1 LEERLLT
8 MVAYQDETD
17 GIYALQ
23 RRDAVAALDKVDVR
37 SIRLVI
43 SPVLIILLAC
53 SLCLSVSMAVLNVKT
68 GGTHTS
74 LVTPIDPDPDVTE
87 PEPFVEQVYY
97 TVTYRVVYTTDG
109 MSFVDNIGGYVT
121 GGNTQEVKA
130 GEDALTVTAVA
141 DEGFGF
147 VAWLDT
153 LYDDTQNA
161 SRTDKAVNEDVT
173 YTAVF
178 MLSDNGGGGS
188 GSGNSSGSGSS
199 NGSGS
204 GDTSGTGS
212 GGGGASVD
220 IQGNNKVIEGE
231 TYYRDVIAA
240 YYEQAMQQLAD
251 GTLSDDMRA
260 FIEQYYGIIQ

>member
-1 LEERLLT
+1 
-8 MVAYQDETD
+8 MVAYQDEKD

-147 VAWLDT
+147 VAWMDT
-153 LYDDTQNA
+153 LYDDTQKS
-161 SRTDKAVNEDVT
+161 SRTDKAINEDVE
-173 YTAVF
+173 YVAIF
-178 MLSDNGGGGS
+178 MLSDNGSGGS
-188 GSGNSSGSGSS
+188 GNGNGSGGGGDGSGNSGSS
-199 NGSGS
+199 NGSG
-204 GDTSGTGS
+204 
-212 GGGGASVD
+212 GGASVD
-220 IQGNNKVIEGE
+220 FKENNKVIEGD
-231 TYYRDVIAA
+231 TYYRDIIDA

-251 GTLSDDMRA
+251 GTLSDEMRA